1 MAYIKFRNSKD
12 FVKCLIEPK
21 GNIVS
26 LAFPLGEAIST
37 NTSGFDTYL
46 DDKGELLIG
55 EYGAYTT
62 VYRNCPEKTAMN
74 CRTMEVCTR
83 SRRRLFLSGRKQA
96 EV

>member
-55 EYGAYTT
+55 E
-62 VYRNCPEKTAMN
+62 
-74 CRTMEVCTR
+74 
-83 SRRRLFLSGRKQA
+83 
-96 EV
+96 

>member
-26 LAFPLGEAIST
+26 LAFPLGEAVST

-46 DDKGELLIG
+46 DVKGELL
-55 EYGAYTT
+55 
-62 VYRNCPEKTAMN
+62 
-74 CRTMEVCTR
+74 TR
-83 SRRRLFLSGRKQA
+83 IWRIYYSISKLSGEKRL
-96 EV
+96 